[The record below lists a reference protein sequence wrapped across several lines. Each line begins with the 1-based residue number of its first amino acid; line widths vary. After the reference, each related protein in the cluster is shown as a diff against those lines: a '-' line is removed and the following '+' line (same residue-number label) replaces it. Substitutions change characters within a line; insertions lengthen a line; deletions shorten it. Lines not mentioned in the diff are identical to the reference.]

1 LDGILPFRKQTF
13 CKQERLCN
21 RSLIN
26 SLFARGQHFT
36 IYPVRVYW
44 RKALPDQPLPAQVV
58 VQVQRRHIRLAVRRN
73 LVKRRMREAFRKN
86 KGILYDYL
94 GKKDG
99 RLQFAMVYYGH
110 SILPYRELEAII
122 ILILQ
127 RLTRDYEKSAG

>member
-1 LDGILPFRKQTF
+1 MAGIHPFRKQTF

-26 SLFARGQHFT
+26 SLFTRGQHFT

-44 RKALPDQPLPAQVV
+44 RRALTDQPFPAQVV
-58 VQVQRRHIRLAVRRN
+58 IQVQRRQIRLAVKRN

-94 GKKDG
+94 EKKDG
-99 RLQFAMVYYGH
+99 RILFAMVYYGH
-110 SILPYRELEAII
+110 SILPSRELEAII

>member
-1 LDGILPFRKQTF
+1 MAGIHPFRKQTF

-26 SLFARGQHFT
+26 ALFSRGQHFT

-44 RKALPDQPLPAQVV
+44 STALPDQPFPAQVV
-58 VQVQRRHIRLAVRRN
+58 MQVQRRHIRLAVYRN
-73 LVKRRMREAFRKN
+73 LIRRRMREAYRKN

-94 GKKDG
+94 EGNDG
-99 RLQFAMVYYGH
+99 RVHFALVYYGH
-110 SILPYRELEAII
+110 SILPYRELEEII

-127 RLTRDYEKSAG
+127 RLTRDYGKSAG